1 MQLPD
6 LKELD
11 RVLALCRKRGVQKFR
26 IGELEL
32 TLSDEVPQS
41 NYKRQQQE
49 AVSQVEEDYKE
60 LTPEEL
66 LMWSALP
73 AGPVTNEGN

>member
-11 RVLALCRKRGVQKFR
+11 KVLALCRKRGVKTIR
-26 IGELEL
+26 IGEVEL
-32 TLSDEVPQS
+32 TLTDEAPQS
-41 NYKRQQQE
+41 HYKRNQE
-49 AVSQVEEDYKE
+49 TKSQIEDDYQE
-60 LTPEEL
+60 PSPEEL

-73 AGPVTNEGN
+73 AGPAVNEGN

>member
-11 RVLALCRKRGVQKFR
+11 RVLALCRKRGVKIFT
-26 IGELEL
+26 IGEISITL
-32 TLSDEVPQS
+32 TDEIPQS
-41 NYKRQQQE
+41 NYKRQQETKPLEDDYQE
-49 AVSQVEEDYKE
+49 P
-60 LTPEEL
+60 TPEEL

-73 AGPVTNEGN
+73 TGPVTNEGN